1 MQIVRNWFRSHF
13 NDPEVVVLT
22 LLILG
27 GVLLVAFLGGML
39 LPVLASVAIAY
50 LLEGLVGIVVRR
62 GGPRLPTVLVV
73 YFAFLTLFLTF
84 MLVLIPLLYSQ
95 LIQAV
100 EELPNM
106 VVRVYDQLKQLP
118 ERYTFINREQF
129 DEVFFQVR
137 GSIQQELTRAT
148 GSIGKQILAI
158 SVSSFKGLIT
168 LFVYIILMPILVF
181 FMLKDK
187 ERILGWFERF
197 LPAERKLATEVWRD
211 VDRQIGNYVRGK
223 VWEIIIVG
231 AVTYATFKL
240 FGLNYAVLLGLAV
253 GLSVVVPYVGA
264 TVVTFPVAIVA
275 YAQWGTA
282 SEFWWLMGTYALI
295 QALDGNLLVP
305 LIFSEVVHLHPI
317 AIIAAVLVFGGLW
330 GFWGVFFAIPLATL
344 VHSVIKAWPRK
355 VRTADVT

>member
-22 LLILG
+22 LFILG
-27 GVLLVAFLGGML
+27 GFLIVAFLGGML

-50 LLEGLVGIVVRR
+50 LLEGVVGMVVRR
-62 GGPRLPTVLVV
+62 GGPRLPAVLVV
-73 YFAFLTLFLTF
+73 YFAFLAIFLTF
-84 MLVLIPLLYSQ
+84 MLVMIPLLYSQ
-95 LIQAV
+95 LVQAV
-100 EELPNM
+100 EDLPSM
-106 VVRVYDQLKQLP
+106 VVRVYDELKQLP
-118 ERYTFINREQF
+118 ERYTFIDREQF
-129 DEVFFQVR
+129 NVVFFQVR
-137 GSIQQELTRAT
+137 DSIQQELTKAT
-148 GSIGKQILAI
+148 GSMGKQILAF
-158 SVSSFKGLIT
+158 SLSSFKGLIT
-168 LFVYIILMPILVF
+168 LFVYIILVPILVF

-187 ERILGWFERF
+187 ERILSWFERF

-223 VWEIIIVG
+223 VWEIIIV
-231 AVTYATFKL
+231 AAATYATFKL
-240 FGLNYAVLLGLAV
+240 FGLNYTVLLALAV

-282 SEFWWLMGTYALI
+282 SEFWWLMGAYAVI

-344 VHSVIKAWPRK
+344 VHSVIKAWPHRL
-355 VRTADVT
+355 REAAAT